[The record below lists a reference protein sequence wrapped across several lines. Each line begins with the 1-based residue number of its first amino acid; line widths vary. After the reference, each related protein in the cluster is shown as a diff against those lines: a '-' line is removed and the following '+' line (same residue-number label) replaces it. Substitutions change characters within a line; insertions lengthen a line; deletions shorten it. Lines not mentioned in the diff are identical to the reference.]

1 VVSNL
6 HAVSL
11 VEYFKTLITGGDG
24 PMRIALE
31 QMRENFQLQDR
42 VEMLGHVNHSDVR
55 DVLTRGHIYLNCSL
69 TEAFCIAILE
79 AASCGLL
86 VVSTK
91 VGGVP
96 EVLPSHMIKYA
107 LPDPREMVDVLAHA
121 ILHQCK
127 DVNPQRFHD
136 EVKRIY
142 SWHDVTHRTCKV
154 LSSALRLACRAV
166 PPLRLAWRAVPSS
179 QRFSPLCDWHC
190 MLCLH
195 CDWHCVLCL
204 HRNDPHLC
212 SFAQVYDRVAMAPR
226 RDLMARLQRSYA
238 LGPVRSAP
246 SARECA
252 TGGSHWCVA

>member
-1 VVSNL
+1 
-6 HAVSL
+6 
-11 VEYFKTLITGGDG
+11 
-24 PMRIALE
+24 MRIALE

-107 LPDPREMVDVLAHA
+107 RPDPREMVDVLAHA

-154 LSSALRLACRAV
+154 LSSALRLAWRAV
-166 PPLRLAWRAVPSS
+166 PPS
-179 QRFSPLCDWHC
+179 QRSSPLFFCPGLRSGRHGAAERPHGTAPAVIRARTGT
-190 MLCLH
+190 LC
-195 CDWHCVLCL
+195 
-204 HRNDPHLC
+204 
-212 SFAQVYDRVAMAPR
+212 
-226 RDLMARLQRSYA
+226 
-238 LGPVRSAP
+238 AP
-246 SARECA
+246 SARVRDRRQPQVCCLTRLQNQQNENTEQVFGILIA
-252 TGGSHWCVA
+252 FLVAIDHLVWQLMSPPPAQTPQSTRDLTA